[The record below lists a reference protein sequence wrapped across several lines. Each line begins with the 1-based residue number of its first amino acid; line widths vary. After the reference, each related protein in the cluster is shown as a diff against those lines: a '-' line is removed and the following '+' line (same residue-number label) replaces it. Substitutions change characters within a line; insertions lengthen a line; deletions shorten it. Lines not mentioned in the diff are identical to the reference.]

1 MKRTLFPAAVLF
13 AVSSA
18 SAAITPERGTY
29 GLNSLVG
36 NEVFTQDTVIDSSTG
51 HYDAVLCIG
60 TYSGEG
66 LLTLEENVT
75 LTLPNAV
82 TIGGKGYSMPKDTA
96 HNGSMV
102 IKKGAVLQVGA
113 KATSSGGHHVDV
125 GNSGFPIEG
134 HLLVDGGTVLTGQ
147 FLIGQDAGSG
157 TATITNG
164 GVVNLSWDGITPQ
177 KNPANDQIGLTMGSA
192 GGKGNLIIDNG
203 TLTDTT
209 GTNAFLGAGGDAT
222 VELKNGAV
230 FESNSDVWM
239 GDIWNGA
246 YGKGVGT
253 DTLTVQAG
261 SSFSCNML
269 WADKA
274 SAITT
279 DGVLTMR
286 DEMYLLGG
294 KLTNGGVVQAEYVE
308 VARGASVSNSGTIHA
323 DTLGIYTG
331 TSFDNKGTLDVGHI
345 AIRGESVTNSGTMGT
360 EDGVSDIYLGALDN
374 TGTIQGKAVV
384 IGSESTL
391 ITGTL
396 VVSGC
401 ETAMNPDHAM
411 QTDYATGIADG
422 TAVVLEP
429 RGTQALTNVT
439 VGARVN
445 GGDTM
450 QYLYSADF
458 RALDA
463 KVLDALNL
471 QVVTEFDE
479 KGIVSAWEALT
490 EKHADKLNVRVA
502 NIIGDNISA
511 NVTTDDAHDS
521 GDITVALSGSH
532 LVVRVG
538 DNGVSDPS
546 AEDRKASAEKV
557 GTLGSYREDVA
568 ETEASVRL
576 HTTASQSAVDWEG
589 HYMETVA
596 TETAHIN
603 DSTVV
608 SVGSAGVD
616 GTLTVVEKS
625 TLQNEGQVKTDT
637 VVVNGTMANVGKVTS
652 DKVEVNGTLDNNG
665 HVTAATVVN
674 EGGTLKGSGTMAKTT
689 LTFGASFIVGNSPG
703 VTTFT
708 DDFKAEAGSE
718 TVFSVAG
725 WDPATEAQ
733 KGWNTPTYSQ
743 VVIAGAETTATLE
756 ADARV
761 VIAFGGEY
769 LFSSASPL
777 YTEQQTEFELVLIR
791 GGMADDGTDLVAL
804 LNNTTF
810 MITKESLGQ
819 PRPEENIIW
828 HLHVADARYSIEE
841 SNLILRGTL
850 GITRAPEPA
859 TATLS
864 LLALAALASRRRR
877 K

>member
-1 MKRTLFPAAVLF
+1 MMKHYLFTF
-13 AVSSA
+13 FYETHS
-18 SAAITPERGTY
+18 
-29 GLNSLVG
+29 
-36 NEVFTQDTVIDSSTG
+36 
-51 HYDAVLCIG
+51 
-60 TYSGEG
+60 
-66 LLTLEENVT
+66 
-75 LTLPNAV
+75 
-82 TIGGKGYSMPKDTA
+82 
-96 HNGSMV
+96 
-102 IKKGAVLQVGA
+102 
-113 KATSSGGHHVDV
+113 
-125 GNSGFPIEG
+125 FP
-134 HLLVDGGTVLTGQ
+134 
-147 FLIGQDAGSG
+147 GSG

-209 GTNAFLGAGGDAT
+209 GT
-222 VELKNGAV
+222 
-230 FESNSDVWM
+230 
-239 GDIWNGA
+239 
-246 YGKGVGT
+246 
-253 DTLTVQAG
+253 
-261 SSFSCNML
+261 
-269 WADKA
+269 
-274 SAITT
+274 
-279 DGVLTMR
+279 
-286 DEMYLLGG
+286 
-294 KLTNGGVVQAEYVE
+294 
-308 VARGASVSNSGTIHA
+308 
-323 DTLGIYTG
+323 
-331 TSFDNKGTLDVGHI
+331 
-345 AIRGESVTNSGTMGT
+345 
-360 EDGVSDIYLGALDN
+360 
-374 TGTIQGKAVV
+374 IQGKAVV

-422 TAVVLEP
+422 TA
-429 RGTQALTNVT
+429 
-439 VGARVN
+439 
-445 GGDTM
+445 
-450 QYLYSADF
+450 
-458 RALDA
+458 
-463 KVLDALNL
+463 
-471 QVVTEFDE
+471 
-479 KGIVSAWEALT
+479 
-490 EKHADKLNVRVA
+490 
-502 NIIGDNISA
+502 
-511 NVTTDDAHDS
+511 
-521 GDITVALSGSH
+521 
-532 LVVRVG
+532 
-538 DNGVSDPS
+538 
-546 AEDRKASAEKV
+546 
-557 GTLGSYREDVA
+557 
-568 ETEASVRL
+568 
-576 HTTASQSAVDWEG
+576 
-589 HYMETVA
+589 
-596 TETAHIN
+596 
-603 DSTVV
+603 
-608 SVGSAGVD
+608 
-616 GTLTVVEKS
+616 
-625 TLQNEGQVKTDT
+625 